1 MSEELNLVRD
11 LAVILISAGIFTIIS
26 RALKQ
31 PLILGY
37 IVAGFLIGPSI
48 GFFPGITSMESVHQ
62 WSEIGII
69 FMMFGLGLEFSFK
82 KLMKSGSSS
91 IITSACKL
99 LGMFVIGYVIGQ
111 ALGWTTMESI
121 FLGGMLPMSST
132 MVVAKSYE
140 EMGLKSKP
148 YAGIVFGT
156 LIIEDIVGIILMVLF
171 STMAVS
177 AKFSGGELI
186 GALSKLA
193 FCLILWF
200 LVGIYVIPTLLKKAK
215 RFLNDEI
222 LLIVSIG
229 LCFGMVALAES
240 MGFSSALGA
249 FIMGSIL
256 AETIES
262 EHIEK
267 LVCPIKDLFGAI
279 FFVSVGMMVSPDVIA
294 HNWGVI
300 LLLVVVLLVFDSI
313 FVSAGVLLAGRGLN
327 NAIHTGLSLAQMGEF
342 GFIIASVGV
351 GLGVVSDFIYPVIIA
366 VFVISNLIA
375 PFVIRF
381 ATPLYSFL
389 EKKLP
394 ESVLAKVEEDQSQ
407 APVNTNAESGEWKA
421 LLKAYFTRILI
432 YGVVII
438 AINMLSRHLL
448 EPFVNSFLSSWSEL
462 LRSLIVTITTLLAMG
477 PFLYGMGI
485 SSGSINTS
493 ARKLLKAKQSN
504 KWPIITLTLLR
515 TFLVVGIVIS
525 VIASHF
531 DLAGWTAILLLLG
544 GAVFILIGRSYLK
557 QSSNIE
563 KNFFNNFNGKEIQA
577 RKNAAVQTSVQSTLA
592 GYDVHLEQFEVPADS
607 SLVGQKLKDIPIRQ
621 SSGANIIEIHRG
633 KRSIIIPKSDET
645 IYPYDK
651 LLAVGSSEQIHLL
664 KDMFTQA
671 PAADNHIDEFK
682 VSCITVDKGSQLYGK
697 TLRSASLR
705 DYKCM
710 VISVLRG
717 DDFITNPKADFHF
730 EIGDKVW
737 LAGEKSACEWIK

>member
-11 LAVILISAGIFTIIS
+11 LAIILISAGIFTIIS
-26 RALKQ
+26 KALKQ

-48 GFFPGITSMESVHQ
+48 SFFPGITSMESVHQ

-82 KLMKSGSSS
+82 KLFKSGSTA

-99 LGMFVIGYVIGQ
+99 LGMFTMGFVIGQ

-156 LIIEDIVGIILMVLF
+156 LIIEDIIGIVLMVIF

-177 AKFSGGELI
+177 AKFSGGALF
-186 GALSKLA
+186 GALGKLA
-193 FCLILWF
+193 FFLVLWF
-200 LVGIYVIPTLLKKAK
+200 IVGIYAIPTILKKAK

-229 LCFGMVALAES
+229 LCFGMVAIAES
-240 MGFSSALGA
+240 LGFSSALGA

-262 EHIEK
+262 EHIER
-267 LVCPIKDLFGAI
+267 LVGPIKDLFGAI

-313 FVSAGVLLAGRGLN
+313 FVTSGVLLAGRGLN
-327 NAIHTGLSLAQMGEF
+327 NALHTGFSLAQMGEF

-351 GLGVVSDFIYPVIIA
+351 NLGVVSDYIYPVIIA

-375 PFVIRF
+375 PFVIRS
-381 ATPLYSFL
+381 ATPVYNLL
-389 EKKLP
+389 EKNLP
-394 ESVLAKVEEDQSQ
+394 ANLLSRLEEDQTQNRTS
-407 APVNTNAESGEWKA
+407 TNAEATEWKN
-421 LLKAYFTRILI
+421 LIKAYLTRILI
-432 YGVVII
+432 YGVIII
-438 AINMLSRHLL
+438 AVNLLSNQVLT
-448 EPFVNSFLSSWSEL
+448 PFVNKVFTSWSEF
-462 LRSLIVTITTLLAMG
+462 LRSVIITLVTLAAMG

-485 SSGSINTS
+485 SSGTINAS
-493 ARKLLKAKQSN
+493 ARKLLKAKKSN
-504 KWPIITLTLLR
+504 RWPVLTLTLLR

-531 DLAGWTAILLLLG
+531 ELAGWTAVLLLLG
-544 GAVFILIGRSYLK
+544 GAVFVLIARRNLK
-557 QSSNIE
+557 QTSTIE
-563 KNFFNNFNGKEIQA
+563 KNFFNNLNGRELQA
-577 RKNAAVQTSVQSTLA
+577 QKRAAVRTSVQNTLA

-607 SLVGQKLKDIPIRQ
+607 SLIGLKLKEIPIRAQ
-621 SSGANIIEIHRG
+621 SGANIIEIHRG
-633 KRSIIIPKSDET
+633 TRSIIIPNSDEV

-651 LLAVGSSEQIHLL
+651 LLAVGSSAQIAIL
-664 KDMFTQA
+664 KEMVSQA
-671 PAADNHIDEFK
+671 PAVEHHDDEFK
-682 VSCITVDKGSQLYGK
+682 VVCITVNEGSQLFGK
-697 TLRSASLR
+697 TLKSAALR
-705 DYKCM
+705 NYKCM

-717 DDFITNPKADFHF
+717 EEFITNPKPEFHF
-730 EIGDKVW
+730 EVGDKVW
-737 LAGEKSACEWIK
+737 LAGEKSACEWIR

>member
-351 GLGVVSDFIYPVIIA
+351 GLGVVSNFIYPVIIA

-375 PFVIRF
+375 PFVIRS
-381 ATPLYSFL
+381 ATPLYGFL

>member
-200 LVGIYVIPTLLKKAK
+200 LVGIYIIPTLLKKAK

-375 PFVIRF
+375 PFVIRS

>member
-375 PFVIRF
+375 PFVIRS

-633 KRSIIIPKSDET
+633 KRSIIIPKSDEI

>member
-375 PFVIRF
+375 PFVIRS
-381 ATPLYSFL
+381 ATPLYGFL

>member
-11 LAVILISAGIFTIIS
+11 LAVILISAGVFTIIS
-26 RALKQ
+26 KALKQ

-48 GFFPGITSMESVHQ
+48 EFFPGITSMESVHQ

-82 KLMKSGSSS
+82 KLFKSGSSS

-99 LGMFVIGYVIGQ
+99 LGMFLMGYVIGQ
-111 ALGWTTMESI
+111 ALGWTSMESI

-156 LIIEDIVGIILMVLF
+156 LIIEDIAGIVLMVLF

-186 GALSKLA
+186 GALCKLA
-193 FCLILWF
+193 FFLILWF
-200 LVGIYVIPTLLKKAK
+200 IVGIYVIPTLLKKAK

-240 MGFSSALGA
+240 LGFSAALGA

-256 AETIES
+256 SETIES
-262 EHIEK
+262 EHIER

-279 FFVSVGMMVSPDVIA
+279 FFVSVGMMVSPQVIA
-294 HNWGVI
+294 ENWGVI
-300 LLLVVVLLVFDSI
+300 LLLVAVLLVFDTI
-313 FVSAGVLLAGRGLN
+313 FVTGGVLLAGRGLD

-342 GFIIASVGV
+342 GFIIASLGV
-351 GLGVVSDFIYPVIIA
+351 SLGVVSGYIYPVIIA

-375 PFVIRF
+375 PFVIRS
-381 ATPLYSFL
+381 ATPLYKFMQ
-389 EKKLP
+389 KKLP
-394 ESVLAKVEEDQSQ
+394 ENILEKIDEDQSRN
-407 APVNTNAESGEWKA
+407 VTSTNAESGEWKK

-438 AINMLSRHLL
+438 AVNLVSRQVL
-448 EPFVNSFLSSWSEL
+448 EPFVNRIFSSWSEF
-462 LRSLIVTITTLLAMG
+462 LRSLIITVITLTAMG

-485 SSGSINTS
+485 SSGTINAS
-493 ARKLLKAKQSN
+493 AKKLLKAKASN
-504 KWPIITLTLLR
+504 KWPVITLTLLR

-531 DLAGWTAILLLLG
+531 TLAGWTALLLLTG
-544 GAVFILIGRSYLK
+544 GAVCVLLGRNYLK
-557 QSSNIE
+557 QSTSIE
-563 KNFFNNFNGKEIQA
+563 KVFFDNFNGKEIQE
-577 RKNAAVQTSVQSTLA
+577 RNKAAVQTSVQNTLA

-607 SLVGQKLKDIPIRQ
+607 SLIGNRLKDIPIRQ
-621 SSGANIIEIHRG
+621 TSGANIIEIHRG
-633 KRSIIIPKSDET
+633 ARSIIIPKSDEV

-651 LLAVGSSEQIHLL
+651 LLAVGSSEQIRLL
-664 KDMFTQA
+664 KEMFTQA
-671 PAADNHIDEFK
+671 PAIENHNDEFK
-682 VSCITVDKGSQLYGK
+682 VSCIIVDKDSSLYGK
-697 TLRSASLR
+697 TLRGASLR

-717 DDFITNPKADFHF
+717 EDFIINPKADFHF
-730 EIGDKVW
+730 ELGDKVW
-737 LAGEKSACEWIK
+737 LAGEKSACEWIR

>member
-375 PFVIRF
+375 PFVIRS

>member
-99 LGMFVIGYVIGQ
+99 LGMFLIGYVIGQ

-140 EMGLKSKP
+140 EMGLKNKP

-200 LVGIYVIPTLLKKAK
+200 LVGIYIIPTLLKKAK

-313 FVSAGVLLAGRGLN
+313 FVTAGVLLAGRGLN

-375 PFVIRF
+375 PFVIKS
-381 ATPLYSFL
+381 ATPLYNIL

-407 APVNTNAESGEWKA
+407 NPVSTNAETGEWKT
-421 LLKAYFTRILI
+421 LLKAYFTRIII

-448 EPFVNSFLSSWSEL
+448 EPFVNNFLSSWSEL
-462 LRSLIVTITTLLAMG
+462 LRSLIVTVITLLAMG

-493 ARKLLKAKQSN
+493 ARKLLKAKPSN
-504 KWPIITLTLLR
+504 KWPVITLTLLR
-515 TFLVVGIVIS
+515 TFLVVGIIIS

-544 GAVFILIGRSYLK
+544 GAVFILIGRNYLK
-557 QSSNIE
+557 QSNNIE
-563 KNFFNNFNGKEIQA
+563 KNFFNNFNGKEIQE
-577 RKNAAVQTSVQSTLA
+577 RKNAAVQTSVQNTLA

-651 LLAVGSSEQIHLL
+651 LLAVGSSQQIHLL
-664 KDMFTQA
+664 KDMFTQT
-671 PAADNHIDEFK
+671 PAAESHMDEFK
-682 VSCITVDKGSQLYGK
+682 VTCITVDKDSQLYGK
-697 TLRSASLR
+697 TLRGASLR

-717 DDFITNPKADFHF
+717 EDFITNPKADFHF
-730 EIGDKVW
+730 EPGDKVW

>member
-200 LVGIYVIPTLLKKAK
+200 LVGIYIIPTLLKKAK

-375 PFVIRF
+375 PFVIRS

-448 EPFVNSFLSSWSEL
+448 EPFFNSFLSSWSEL

>member
-11 LAVILISAGIFTIIS
+11 LAVILISAGLFTIIS

-99 LGMFVIGYVIGQ
+99 LGMFLIGYVIGQ

-140 EMGLKSKP
+140 EMGLKNKP

-200 LVGIYVIPTLLKKAK
+200 LVGIYIIPTLLKKAK

-279 FFVSVGMMVSPDVIA
+279 FFVSVGMMVSPEVIA

-313 FVSAGVLLAGRGLN
+313 FVTAGVLLAGRGLN

-342 GFIIASVGV
+342 GFIIAGVGV
-351 GLGVVSDFIYPVIIA
+351 GLGVVSEFIYPVIIA

-375 PFVIRF
+375 PFVIKS
-381 ATPLYSFL
+381 ATPLYNIL

-394 ESVLAKVEEDQSQ
+394 ESVLAKIEEDQSQ
-407 APVNTNAESGEWKA
+407 NPVSTNAETGEWKT
-421 LLKAYFTRILI
+421 LLKAYFTRIII
-432 YGVVII
+432 YGVIII

-462 LRSLIVTITTLLAMG
+462 LRSLIVTVTTLLAMG

-485 SSGSINTS
+485 SSGTINTS

-504 KWPIITLTLLR
+504 KWPVITLTLLR
-515 TFLVVGIVIS
+515 TFLVVGIIIS

-563 KNFFNNFNGKEIQA
+563 KNFFNNFNGKEIQE
-577 RKNAAVQTSVQSTLA
+577 RKNAAVQTSVQNTLA

-651 LLAVGSSEQIHLL
+651 LLAVGSSAQIHLL
-664 KDMFTQA
+664 KEMFTQT
-671 PAADNHIDEFK
+671 PASESHMDEFK
-682 VSCITVDKGSQLYGK
+682 VTCITVDKNSKLYGK
-697 TLRSASLR
+697 TLRGASLR

-730 EIGDKVW
+730 EPGDKVW

>member
-375 PFVIRF
+375 PFVIRS

-577 RKNAAVQTSVQSTLA
+577 RQNAAVQTSVQSTLA

-664 KDMFTQA
+664 KDMFTQT